1 VISGLSGK
9 NINNA
14 RVAAMP
20 KFLPSCNIVPM
31 KALKFHTFL
40 LPAAFIMICGFLVS
54 CENSLDE
61 INKIT
66 AKKIGVET
74 AKGVT
79 IIYTI
84 GSKTKSRITAPLMLR
99 HQEAIPYIEFTKT
112 IHADFFDDSLRVE
125 STMDAHYAK
134 YNETES
140 KVFLKDSVVVINT
153 KGDTLYCNE
162 LYWDRKR
169 TGEEFYTDKPVR
181 IRTRTEILDGDG
193 LDAPQDFHNWHLIN
207 GRGIVRVSSS
217 EFPE

>member
-1 VISGLSGK
+1 
-9 NINNA
+9 
-14 RVAAMP
+14 
-20 KFLPSCNIVPM
+20 M
-31 KALKFHTFL
+31 KVLKFHTSFFFTAIVML
-40 LPAAFIMICGFLVS
+40 SCFLVS
-54 CENSLDE
+54 CENSLED

-66 AKKIGVET
+66 AKGIGVET

-79 IIYTI
+79 IIYSI
-84 GSKTKSRITAPLMLR
+84 GSQTKSRITAPLMLR
-99 HQEAIPYIEFTKT
+99 HQETVPYVEFTKT
-112 IHADFFDDSLRVE
+112 IHADFFDDTLGIE
-125 STMDAHYAK
+125 SKLDAHYAK
-134 YNETES
+134 YFETES

-181 IRTRTEILDGDG
+181 IRTRTEILNGDG

-207 GRGIVRVSSS
+207 GRGIVRVNSS

>member
-1 VISGLSGK
+1 
-9 NINNA
+9 
-14 RVAAMP
+14 
-20 KFLPSCNIVPM
+20 M
-31 KALKFHTFL
+31 KVLKFHTSFFFTAIVIL
-40 LPAAFIMICGFLVS
+40 SCFLVS
-54 CENSLDE
+54 CENSLED

-66 AKKIGVET
+66 AKGIGVET

-79 IIYTI
+79 IIYSI
-84 GSKTKSRITAPLMLR
+84 GSQTKSRITAPLMLR
-99 HQEAIPYIEFTKT
+99 HQETVPYVEFTKT
-112 IHADFFDDSLRVE
+112 IHADFFDDTLGIE
-125 STMDAHYAK
+125 SKLDAHYAK
-134 YNETES
+134 YFETES

-181 IRTRTEILDGDG
+181 IRTRTEILNGDG

-207 GRGIVRVSSS
+207 GRGIVRVNSS

>member
-1 VISGLSGK
+1 
-9 NINNA
+9 
-14 RVAAMP
+14 
-20 KFLPSCNIVPM
+20 M
-31 KALKFHTFL
+31 KVLKFYTFFFFTAVVL
-40 LPAAFIMICGFLVS
+40 LACLLVS
-54 CENSLDE
+54 CENSLED

-66 AKKIGVET
+66 TKGIGVET

-79 IIYTI
+79 IIYSI
-84 GSKTKSRITAPLMLR
+84 GSQTKSRITAPLMLR
-99 HQEAIPYIEFTKT
+99 HEETVPYVEFTKT
-112 IHADFFDDSLRVE
+112 IHADFFDDTLGITSKL
-125 STMDAHYAK
+125 DAHYAK
-134 YNETES
+134 YFETES

-181 IRTRTEILDGDG
+181 IRTPTEILDGEG

-207 GRGIVRVSSS
+207 GRGIVRVNSS

>member
-1 VISGLSGK
+1 M
-9 NINNA
+9 NDQ
-14 RVAAMP
+14 
-20 KFLPSCNIVPM
+20 
-31 KALKFHTFL
+31 KFHTFFFFTALVL
-40 LPAAFIMICGFLVS
+40 LSCFFIS
-54 CENSLDE
+54 CENSLED

-66 AKKIGVET
+66 AKRIGIDT
-74 AKGVT
+74 AKGVK
-79 IIYTI
+79 IIYSI
-84 GSKTKSRITAPLMLR
+84 GAETKSRITAPLMLR
-99 HQEAIPYIEFTKT
+99 HQDAVPFIEFTKT
-112 IHADFFDDSLRVE
+112 IHADFFDDSLNVE

-181 IRTRTEILDGDG
+181 IRTPTEILNGDG

-207 GRGIVRVSSS
+207 GRGIVRVNSS